1 MAFRQLIG
9 LTWRQLQSH
18 ESRILSTSLQR
29 YKSTSITR
37 GVFLD
42 GECEDNSI
50 VLADPEQ
57 VSRDQQLKNSYITIE
72 EPNTLSNISGVP
84 LDQVEERRVRI
95 YKPAKNAMQS
105 GTFDTQNWKIDFE
118 NRARWENPLMG
129 WTSTGDPNSNLYL
142 WFPTKEDAIAYCER
156 NGYYYEVDETHERR
170 KLKKTYA
177 ENFSWNR
184 RTRIGSK

>member
-18 ESRILSTSLQR
+18 ESRYVAGFQNQIPRLIFDVLIFYRILSTSLQR
-29 YKSTSITR
+29 FKSTSITR

-129 WTSTGDPNSNLYL
+129 WTST
-142 WFPTKEDAIAYCER
+142 
-156 NGYYYEVDETHERR
+156 
-170 KLKKTYA
+170 
-177 ENFSWNR
+177 
-184 RTRIGSK
+184 

>member
-18 ESRILSTSLQR
+18 ETRYVVSISKSDSKIDFDMFIFYRILSTSLQR

-118 NRARWENPLMG
+118 DRARWENPLMG
-129 WTSTGDPNSNLYL
+129 WTST
-142 WFPTKEDAIAYCER
+142 
-156 NGYYYEVDETHERR
+156 
-170 KLKKTYA
+170 
-177 ENFSWNR
+177 
-184 RTRIGSK
+184 